1 MFVAG
6 IALIFWMLTM
16 LAIVNIVFKDF
27 GSIQNKA
34 IWGVVALIPFVGWI
48 IYFMFGAKRG
58 VPKRRKVVEK

>member
-1 MFVAG
+1 MVVAG
-6 IALIFWMLTM
+6 IALVFWVFTM

-48 IYFMFGAKRG
+48 IYFTFGAKRG
-58 VPKRRKVVEK
+58 VPKRRNMVEK